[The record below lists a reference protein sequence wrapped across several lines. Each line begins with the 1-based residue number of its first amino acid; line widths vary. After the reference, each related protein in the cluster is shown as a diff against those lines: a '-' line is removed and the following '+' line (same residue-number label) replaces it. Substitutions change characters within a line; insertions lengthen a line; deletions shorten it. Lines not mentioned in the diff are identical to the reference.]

1 MNDGPRVEV
10 SGPAKSSASA
20 VLDAAAS
27 NTAQVLVEALP
38 YLRRFA
44 GSTIVV
50 KYGGNALHDAVGDP
64 LEVFASDIV
73 LMHSVGLRPVV
84 VHGGGPQI
92 SAMLERLGMVS
103 QFREGLRVT
112 DRDTLDV
119 ARMVLVGK
127 VNKDIVS
134 AVNTKAPVAV
144 GISGEDG
151 AFLRVTARD
160 PALGFVGDVRSVDT
174 TLIDKLLAEQLVP
187 VIATIGTDD
196 DGNAYNVNADTAAA
210 AIAAALGAEKLIHL
224 TNVEGIRG
232 VAADPATRH
241 SHLSAD
247 ELDLLLQSGAL
258 GGGMA
263 PKAESCLHAVR
274 NGVAAAHVLDGRV
287 PHVLLLELFTA
298 AGIGT
303 MVTP

>member
-1 MNDGPRVEV
+1 MTEPDEMGPRADV
-10 SGPAKSSASA
+10 SPE
-20 VLDAAAS
+20 AAAE
-27 NTAQVLVEALP
+27 VLVEALP

-44 GSTIVV
+44 GSVIVV
-50 KYGGNALHDAVGDP
+50 KYGGNALNDTLGDP

-92 SAMLERLGMVS
+92 SALLQRLGMVS
-103 QFREGLRVT
+103 QFHEGLRVT
-112 DRDTLDV
+112 DKETLEI

-160 PALGFVGDVRSVDT
+160 PALGYVGDVRSVDT
-174 TLIDKLLAEQLVP
+174 TLLDKLLAEQLVP

-210 AIAAALGAEKLIHL
+210 AIAASLSAEKLIHH
-224 TNVEGIRG
+224 TNVEGIRT
-232 VAADPATRH
+232 AASDPATRQ
-241 SHLSAD
+241 SHLRAD
-247 ELDLLLQSGAL
+247 ELDHLLQSGAL
-258 GGGMA
+258 AGGMG

-287 PHVLLLELFTA
+287 PHVLLLELFTE
-298 AGIGT
+298 AGVGT
-303 MVTP
+303 MVSP

>member
-1 MNDGPRVEV
+1 VSPETRRETQSTPEV
-10 SGPAKSSASA
+10 
-20 VLDAAAS
+20 AAE
-27 NTAQVLVEALP
+27 VLVEALP

-44 GSTIVV
+44 GKVMVV
-50 KYGGNALHDAVGDP
+50 KYGGNALHDTEGDP

-73 LMHSVGLRPVV
+73 LMHSVGLKPVV

-92 SAMLERLGMVS
+92 SALLLRLGMVPE
-103 QFREGLRVT
+103 FHEGLRVT
-112 DRDTLDV
+112 DRETLDV

-127 VNKDIVS
+127 VNKDIVG
-134 AVNTKAPVAV
+134 AINTKAPVAV

-151 AFLRVTARD
+151 AFLRVTERD

-174 TLIDKLLAEQLVP
+174 TLLDKLLAEQLIP

-196 DGNAYNVNADTAAA
+196 EGNAYNVNADTAAA

-224 TNVEGIRG
+224 TNVEGIRS
-232 VAADPATRH
+232 VAADPSTRQ
-241 SHLSAD
+241 SVLSAD
-247 ELDLLLQSGAL
+247 DLDRLLTSGVLA
-258 GGGMA
+258 GGMG
-263 PKAESCLHAVR
+263 PKAQSCLHAVR
-274 NGVAAAHVLDGRV
+274 NGVPAAHVLDGRV

-303 MVTP
+303 MVTT

>member
-1 MNDGPRVEV
+1 V
-10 SGPAKSSASA
+10 SGSASTPE
-20 VLDAAAS
+20 VAAE
-27 NTAQVLVEALP
+27 VLVEALP

-44 GSTIVV
+44 GKVMVV
-50 KYGGNALHDAVGDP
+50 KYGGNALHDAEGDP
-64 LEVFASDIV
+64 LDVFASDIV
-73 LMHSVGLRPVV
+73 LMHSVGLKPLV

-92 SAMLERLGMVS
+92 TELLLRLGMVPE
-103 QFREGLRVT
+103 FHEGLRVT

-134 AVNTKAPVAV
+134 AINTKAPVAV

-160 PALGFVGDVRSVDT
+160 PALGYVGDVRSVDT
-174 TLIDKLLAEQLVP
+174 TLLEKLLAEQLVP

-224 TNVEGIRG
+224 TNVEGIRAVADDPTTRQSSLCADDLDRMLTAG
-232 VAADPATRH
+232 V
-241 SHLSAD
+241 
-247 ELDLLLQSGAL
+247 L
-258 GGGMA
+258 GGGMS
-263 PKAESCLHAVR
+263 PKARSCLHAVR
-274 NGVAAAHVLDGRV
+274 NGVPAAHVLDGRV
-287 PHVLLLELFTA
+287 PHVLLLELFTE

-303 MVTP
+303 MVTA

>member
-1 MNDGPRVEV
+1 MRVENEQGPKADV
-10 SGPAKSSASA
+10 SP
-20 VLDAAAS
+20 AAA
-27 NTAQVLVEALP
+27 AEVLVEALP

-44 GSTIVV
+44 GSVIVV
-50 KYGGNALHDAVGDP
+50 KYGGNALNDTLGDP

-73 LMHSVGLRPVV
+73 LMHSVGLRPLV

-92 SAMLERLGMVS
+92 SALLQRLGMVS
-103 QFREGLRVT
+103 QFHEGLRVT
-112 DRDTLDV
+112 DKETLEI

-134 AVNTKAPVAV
+134 AINTKAAVAV

-160 PALGFVGDVRSVDT
+160 PALGYVGDVRSVDT
-174 TLIDKLLAEQLVP
+174 TLLDKLLAEQLVP

-224 TNVEGIRG
+224 TNVEGIRA
-232 VAADPATRH
+232 VATDPTTRQ
-241 SHLSAD
+241 SHLRAD
-247 ELDLLLQSGAL
+247 ELDHLLQSGAL
-258 GGGMA
+258 AGGMA
-263 PKAESCLHAVR
+263 PKAQSCLHAVR

-287 PHVLLLELFTA
+287 PHVLLLELFTE

-303 MVTP
+303 MVSP

>member
-1 MNDGPRVEV
+1 MSSV
-10 SGPAKSSASA
+10 SP
-20 VLDAAAS
+20 DAAAG

-44 GSTIVV
+44 GRVIVV
-50 KYGGNALHDAVGDP
+50 KYGGNALSDSDGDP
-64 LEVFASDIV
+64 LELFASDIV

-92 SAMLERLGMVS
+92 TAMLARLGIVP

-112 DRDTLDV
+112 DRETLDV

-160 PALGFVGDVRSVDT
+160 PAFGYVGDVRSVDT

-210 AIAAALGAEKLIHL
+210 AIAAALSAEKLIHL
-224 TNVEGIRG
+224 TNVEGIRA
-232 VAADPATRH
+232 VADDAATRQ
-241 SHLSAD
+241 SHLGSDAL
-247 ELDLLLQSGAL
+247 ELLLRAGAL

-287 PHVLLLELFTA
+287 PHVLLLELFTE

-303 MVTP
+303 MVTA

>member
-1 MNDGPRVEV
+1 
-10 SGPAKSSASA
+10 
-20 VLDAAAS
+20 
-27 NTAQVLVEALP
+27 VLVEALP

-44 GSTIVV
+44 GSVIVV

-92 SAMLERLGMVS
+92 SAMLQRLGMVP

-160 PALGFVGDVRSVDT
+160 PALGYVGDVRSVDT
-174 TLIDKLLAEQLVP
+174 TLLDKLLAEQLVP

-232 VAADPATRH
+232 VAADPTTRH

-247 ELDLLLQSGAL
+247 ELDLLLRSGAL

-274 NGVAAAHVLDGRV
+274 NGVSAAHVLDGRV
-287 PHVLLLELFTA
+287 PHVLLLELFTE

-303 MVTP
+303 MVTPMSRGCPEAGAASAVVP

>member
-1 MNDGPRVEV
+1 V
-10 SGPAKSSASA
+10 SGIPAAPHVTA
-20 VLDAAAS
+20 EVLI
-27 NTAQVLVEALP
+27 EALP

-44 GSTIVV
+44 GKVMVV
-50 KYGGNALHDAVGDP
+50 KYGGNALHDTEGDP
-64 LEVFASDIV
+64 LQVFASDIV
-73 LMHSVGLRPVV
+73 LMHSVGLKPVV

-92 SAMLERLGMVS
+92 SDLLRRLGMVPE
-103 QFREGLRVT
+103 FHEGLRVT
-112 DRDTLDV
+112 NRETLEV

-134 AVNTKAPVAV
+134 AINTKAPVAV

-151 AFLRVTARD
+151 AFLRVTERD
-160 PALGFVGDVRSVDT
+160 PALGYVGDVRSVDT
-174 TLIDKLLAEQLVP
+174 SLLSKLLAEQLVP

-224 TNVEGIRG
+224 TNVEGIRS
-232 VAADPATRH
+232 VASDPSTRQSQLTAD
-241 SHLSAD
+241 D
-247 ELDLLLQSGAL
+247 LDRMLTGGEL
-258 GGGMA
+258 GGGMG
-263 PKAESCLHAVR
+263 PKARSCLHAVR
-274 NGVAAAHVLDGRV
+274 NGVPAAHVLDGRV
-287 PHVLLLELFTA
+287 PHVLLLELFTE

>member
-1 MNDGPRVEV
+1 MTTSPE
-10 SGPAKSSASA
+10 
-20 VLDAAAS
+20 DAAE
-27 NTAQVLVEALP
+27 VLVEALP

-44 GSTIVV
+44 GSTMVV
-50 KYGGNALHDAVGDP
+50 KYGGNALNDALGDP

-92 SAMLERLGMVS
+92 SAMLQRLGMVP

-112 DRDTLDV
+112 DRATLEV

-160 PALGFVGDVRSVDT
+160 PALGYVGDVRSVDT
-174 TLIDKLLAEQLVP
+174 TLLDKLLAEQLVP
-187 VIATIGTDD
+187 VVATIGTDD
-196 DGNAYNVNADTAAA
+196 EGNAYNVNADTAAA

-224 TNVEGIRG
+224 TNVEGIRS
-232 VAADPATRH
+232 VAADPTTRQ
-241 SHLSAD
+241 SHLRAD
-247 ELDLLLQSGAL
+247 DLDLLLRSGTLA
-258 GGGMA
+258 GGMA

-287 PHVLLLELFTA
+287 PHVLLLELFTE

>member
-1 MNDGPRVEV
+1 MSEGLGTAADL
-10 SGPAKSSASA
+10 AS
-20 VLDAAAS
+20 DATAENAAR
-27 NTAQVLVEALP
+27 VLVEALP

-44 GSTIVV
+44 GSVIVV
-50 KYGGNALHDAVGDP
+50 KYGGNALNDADGDP

-92 SAMLERLGMVS
+92 SAMLERLGIVP

-112 DRDTLDV
+112 DRETLDV

-160 PALGFVGDVRSVDT
+160 PALGYVGDVRSVDT

-196 DGNAYNVNADTAAA
+196 DGHAYNVNADTAAA
-210 AIAAALGAEKLIHL
+210 AIAAALSAEKLIHL
-224 TNVEGIRG
+224 TNVEGIRA
-232 VAADPATRH
+232 VAADPATRQ
-241 SHLSAD
+241 SHLRA
-247 ELDLLLQSGAL
+247 EGLDLLLRSGAL
-258 GGGMA
+258 AGGMA

-287 PHVLLLELFTA
+287 PHVLLLELFTE

>member
-1 MNDGPRVEV
+1 MTTRATPEV
-10 SGPAKSSASA
+10 
-20 VLDAAAS
+20 AAE
-27 NTAQVLVEALP
+27 VLVEALP

-44 GSTIVV
+44 GKVIVV
-50 KYGGNALHDAVGDP
+50 KYGGNALHDTVGDP

-73 LMHSVGLRPVV
+73 LMHSVGLKPVV

-92 SAMLERLGMVS
+92 SALLERLGIVPE
-103 QFREGLRVT
+103 FREGLRVT
-112 DRDTLDV
+112 DGETLDV

-127 VNKDIVS
+127 VNKDIVG
-134 AVNTKAPVAV
+134 AINTKAPVAV

-151 AFLRVTARD
+151 AFLRVTPRE
-160 PALGFVGDVRSVDT
+160 PMLGYVGDVRSVDT
-174 TLIDKLLAEQLVP
+174 TLLDKLLAEQLIP

-196 DGNAYNVNADTAAA
+196 EGHAYNVNADTAAA

-224 TNVEGIRG
+224 TNIEGIRS
-232 VAADPATRH
+232 VAADSSTRQ
-241 SHLSAD
+241 SRLTAD
-247 ELDLLLQSGAL
+247 ELEALLATGQLD
-258 GGGMA
+258 GGMG

-274 NGVAAAHVLDGRV
+274 NGVPAAHVLDGRV
-287 PHVLLLELFTA
+287 PHVLLLELFTE

>member
-1 MNDGPRVEV
+1 MTADGTGAKGEV
-10 SGPAKSSASA
+10 SAEVAGAIAE
-20 VLDAAAS
+20 
-27 NTAQVLVEALP
+27 VLVEALP

-44 GSTIVV
+44 GSVIVV
-50 KYGGNALHDAVGDP
+50 KYGGNALHDTEGDP
-64 LEVFASDIV
+64 LEVFANDIV

-92 SAMLERLGMVS
+92 SALMQRLGMVS
-103 QFREGLRVT
+103 QFHEGLRVT
-112 DRDTLDV
+112 DADTLDV

-134 AVNTKAPVAV
+134 AINTKAPVAV

-160 PALGFVGDVRSVDT
+160 PALGYVGDVRSVDT
-174 TLIDKLLAEQLVP
+174 TLLDKLLSEQLVP

-210 AIAAALGAEKLIHL
+210 AIAAALRAEKLIHL
-224 TNVEGIRG
+224 TNVEGIRT
-232 VAADPATRH
+232 VAADATTQL
-241 SHLSAD
+241 SHLRAD
-247 ELDLLLQSGAL
+247 ELDELLRSGAL
-258 GGGMA
+258 AGGMG
-263 PKAESCLHAVR
+263 PKGESCLHAVR

-287 PHVLLLELFTA
+287 PHVLLLELFTE

-303 MVTP
+303 MVSP

>member
-1 MNDGPRVEV
+1 MTV
-10 SGPAKSSASA
+10 
-20 VLDAAAS
+20 DAAAT
-27 NTAQVLVEALP
+27 NTAEVLVEALP

-44 GSTIVV
+44 GRTIVV
-50 KYGGNALHDAVGDP
+50 KYGGNALHDALGDP

-92 SAMLERLGMVS
+92 SALLQRLGIVS
-103 QFREGLRVT
+103 QFVEGLRVT
-112 DRDTLDV
+112 DRDTLDI

-151 AFLRVTARD
+151 AFLRVTPRD
-160 PALGFVGDVRSVDT
+160 PALGYVGDVRSVDT
-174 TLIDKLLAEQLVP
+174 TLLDKLLAEQLVP

-196 DGNAYNVNADTAAA
+196 EGNAYNVNADTAAA

-224 TNVEGIRG
+224 TNVEGIRS
-232 VAADPATRH
+232 VAADAATRL
-241 SHLSAD
+241 SHLRAD

-287 PHVLLLELFTA
+287 PHVLLLELFTE

-303 MVTP
+303 MVTS

>member
-1 MNDGPRVEV
+1 MTAAGPGTKVDV
-10 SGPAKSSASA
+10 SP
-20 VLDAAAS
+20 AAA
-27 NTAQVLVEALP
+27 AEVLVEALP

-44 GSTIVV
+44 GSVIVV
-50 KYGGNALHDAVGDP
+50 KYGGNALNDTVGDP

-92 SAMLERLGMVS
+92 NALLERLGMVP
-103 QFREGLRVT
+103 QFHEGLRVT
-112 DRDTLDV
+112 DKETLDI

-160 PALGFVGDVRSVDT
+160 PALGYVGDVSRVDT
-174 TLIDKLLAEQLVP
+174 TLLDKLLAEQLVP

-224 TNVEGIRG
+224 TNVEGIRT
-232 VAADPATRH
+232 VASDPATRQ
-241 SHLSAD
+241 SHMRSD
-247 ELDLLLQSGAL
+247 ELEHLLKSGAL
-258 GGGMA
+258 AGGMG

-287 PHVLLLELFTA
+287 PHVLLLELFTE

-303 MVTP
+303 MVNP

>member
-1 MNDGPRVEV
+1 MGTVTATPEV
-10 SGPAKSSASA
+10 
-20 VLDAAAS
+20 AAE
-27 NTAQVLVEALP
+27 VLVEALP

-44 GSTIVV
+44 GKVIVV
-50 KYGGNALHDAVGDP
+50 KYGGNALQDAEGDP

-73 LMHSVGLRPVV
+73 LMHSVGLKPLV

-92 SAMLERLGMVS
+92 SALLLRLGMVPE
-103 QFREGLRVT
+103 FHEGLRVT
-112 DRDTLDV
+112 DRETLDV

-127 VNKDIVS
+127 VNKDIVG
-134 AVNTKAPVAV
+134 AINTKAPVAV

-160 PALGFVGDVRSVDT
+160 PALGYVGDVRSVDT
-174 TLIDKLLAEQLVP
+174 TLLDKLLAEQLVP

-196 DGNAYNVNADTAAA
+196 EGNAYNVNADTAAA

-224 TNVEGIRG
+224 TNVEGIRS
-232 VAADPATRH
+232 VASDPSTRQ
-241 SHLSAD
+241 SHLTAD
-247 ELDLLLQSGAL
+247 DLDRLLTAGAL
-258 GGGMA
+258 GGGMG
-263 PKAESCLHAVR
+263 PKAHSCLQAVR
-274 NGVAAAHVLDGRV
+274 NGVGAAHVLDGRV
-287 PHVLLLELFTA
+287 PHVLLLELFTE